1 MALKRLRLPCVCP
14 AIRSAS
20 TTILTAARLTTG
32 IHQARLDEAALSASM
47 VVGLVR
53 LILLS
58 NIYFALRPI
67 LPYVSQQD
75 SVEDIPLTPS
85 QRALMGLPRS
95 QSNTPNSQAQAGAG
109 TANYVTPP
117 RYRKSSP
124 SPFAGTPQSNGT
136 GNRSISANYS
146 ASPMSTSRF
155 AMAFSPTPQQVS
167 ATPSARLSGSPFSP
181 SSPLFSKRFLGPA
194 ARNEAV
200 PDADVTEPTRSLLDG
215 ATSTS
220 SFRSSLR
227 RSQSMRERGR
237 PQAHEP
243 GTPSPSTREKNRVN
257 IQPGLNYKWLY
268 EKGAKVGRNGN
279 IEY

>member
-1 MALKRLRLPCVCP
+1 
-14 AIRSAS
+14 
-20 TTILTAARLTTG
+20 
-32 IHQARLDEAALSASM
+32 M

-53 LILLS
+53 LFLLA
-58 NIYFALRPI
+58 NIYVALRPV
-67 LPYVSQQD
+67 LPYVIQQD

-95 QSNTPNSQAQAGAG
+95 QSGTPSSQAGAG
-109 TANYVTPP
+109 TASYVTPP

-136 GNRSISANYS
+136 GNRSISANYG
-146 ASPMSTSRF
+146 ASPVSTSRF
-155 AMAFSPTPQQVS
+155 AVGFSPIPQQAS
-167 ATPSARLSGSPFSP
+167 GTASRRLSGSPFSP
-181 SSPLFSKRFLGPA
+181 SSPLFNKRFLSPA
-194 ARNEAV
+194 ARNEAASN
-200 PDADVTEPTRSLLDG
+200 ADFTEPTRPHFDG

-220 SFRSSLR
+220 SFQSTLR

>member
-1 MALKRLRLPCVCP
+1 
-14 AIRSAS
+14 
-20 TTILTAARLTTG
+20 
-32 IHQARLDEAALSASM
+32 M

-53 LILLS
+53 LFLLA
-58 NIYFALRPI
+58 NIYVALRPV

-95 QSNTPNSQAQAGAG
+95 QSGTPSSQAGAG
-109 TANYVTPP
+109 TASYVTPP

-124 SPFAGTPQSNGT
+124 SPFVGTPQSNGT

-155 AMAFSPTPQQVS
+155 AVGFSPIPQQAS
-167 ATPSARLSGSPFSP
+167 GTPSRRLSGSPFSP
-181 SSPLFSKRFLGPA
+181 SSPLFNKRFLSPA
-194 ARNEAV
+194 ARNEVA
-200 PDADVTEPTRSLLDG
+200 PNADFTESTRPHFDG
-215 ATSTS
+215 STSTS
-220 SFRSSLR
+220 SFQSTLR

-237 PQAHEP
+237 PQAYEP
-243 GTPSPSTREKNRVN
+243 GTPSPNTREKNRVN

-268 EKGAKVGRNGN
+268 EKGAKFGRNGN